1 MLKKFLSKVIVPIT
15 ISIICGFISGKFI
28 YNLYMENNDSLLKNN
43 TIYLIE
49 SADYQTY
56 DTMRENSQTNNY
68 IYYQEKG
75 TYKTVVGI
83 TKNQD
88 NIKKISQ
95 VYDEDLKVSK
105 YYLNDTNLN
114 EKITNND
121 NLLSEANSNE
131 EIKSIINETLSL
143 YKENNN
149 VKLTKINWYRYQFF
163 WHKKILNKYI

>member
-1 MLKKFLSKVIVPIT
+1 MLKKFLNKILVPII

-28 YNLYMENNDSLLKNN
+28 YNLYMENNSNILKNN

-56 DTMRENSQTNNY
+56 DNMRLNSQTNNY

-75 TYKTVVGI
+75 AYKTVVGI
-83 TKNQD
+83 TKDED

-95 VYDEDLKVSK
+95 VYNEDLNVSK

-114 EKITNND
+114 QKITNND
-121 NLLSEANSNE
+121 NLLKEANSND
-131 EIKSIINETLSL
+131 EIKSIIEETLLL

-149 VKLTKINWYRYQFF
+149 IKLTKMD
-163 WHKKILNKYI
+163 

>member
-1 MLKKFLSKVIVPIT
+1 MVKKFLNKILVPVI
-15 ISIICGFISGKFI
+15 ISIVCGFISGKFI
-28 YNLYMENNDSLLKNN
+28 YNLYMENNNDILKNN

-56 DTMRENSQTNNY
+56 DNMRLNSQTNNY

-83 TKNQD
+83 TKDED

-95 VYDEDLKVSK
+95 VYNEDLKVSK

-114 EKITNND
+114 QKITNND
-121 NLLSEANSNE
+121 NLLKEANSND
-131 EIKSIINETLSL
+131 EIKSIIEETLSL

-149 VKLTKINWYRYQFF
+149 IRLTKMN
-163 WHKKILNKYI
+163 

>member
-1 MLKKFLSKVIVPIT
+1 MLKKIIIKIVVPIT

-28 YNLYMENNDSLLKNN
+28 YSIYMENNDNILKNN

-49 SADYQTY
+49 SQDYQTY
-56 DTMRENSQTNNY
+56 DNMRLDDQKSNY
-68 IYYQEKG
+68 IYYQENGK
-75 TYKTVVGI
+75 YKTVVGI

-95 VYDEDLKVSK
+95 VYNEDLKISK
-105 YYLNDTNLN
+105 YYLNDIKLN
-114 EKITNND
+114 EKITDND

-131 EIKSIINETLSL
+131 EIKNIINKTLSL

-149 VKLTKINWYRYQFF
+149 VKLTKIN
-163 WHKKILNKYI
+163 

>member
-1 MLKKFLSKVIVPIT
+1 MVKKFLNKILVPII
-15 ISIICGFISGKFI
+15 ISIVCGFISGKFI
-28 YNLYMENNDSLLKNN
+28 YNIYMENNNDILKNN

-56 DTMRENSQTNNY
+56 DNMRLNSQTNNY

-83 TKNQD
+83 TKDED

-95 VYDEDLKVSK
+95 VYNEDLKVSK

-114 EKITNND
+114 QKITNND
-121 NLLSEANSNE
+121 NLLKEANSND
-131 EIKSIINETLSL
+131 EIKSIIEETLSL

-149 VKLTKINWYRYQFF
+149 IRLTKMNWQYESVHF
-163 WHKKILNKYI
+163 K

>member
-1 MLKKFLSKVIVPIT
+1 MLKKFLNKIVVPII
-15 ISIICGFISGKFI
+15 ISILCGYMSGKFI
-28 YNLYMENNDSLLKNN
+28 YNLYMENNDSILKNN
-43 TIYLIE
+43 TVYLIE

-56 DTMRENSQTNNY
+56 DNMRLFSQNNNY
-68 IYYQEKG
+68 IYYQDNGK
-75 TYKTVVGI
+75 YKTVVGI

-95 VYDEDLKVSK
+95 VYEEDLKVSK

-114 EKITNND
+114 NEITNND
-121 NLLSEANSNE
+121 DLLLEANTRE

-149 VKLTKINWYRYQFF
+149 VKLTKIN
-163 WHKKILNKYI
+163 

>member
-1 MLKKFLSKVIVPIT
+1 MVKKFLNKIVVPIT

-28 YNLYMENNDSLLKNN
+28 YNIYMENNDNILKNN

-49 SADYQTY
+49 SQDYQTY
-56 DTMRENSQTNNY
+56 DNMRLDSQKSNY
-68 IYYQEKG
+68 IYYQENG

-83 TKNQD
+83 TKSQD

-95 VYDEDLKVSK
+95 VYNEDLKISK
-105 YYLNDTNLN
+105 YYLNDIKLN

-149 VKLTKINWYRYQFF
+149 VKLTKIN
-163 WHKKILNKYI
+163 